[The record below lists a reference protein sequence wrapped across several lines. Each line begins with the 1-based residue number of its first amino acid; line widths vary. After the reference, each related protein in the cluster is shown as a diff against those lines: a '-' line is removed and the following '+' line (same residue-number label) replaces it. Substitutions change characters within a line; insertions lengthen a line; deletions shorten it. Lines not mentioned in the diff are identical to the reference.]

1 MFAPAGNRYF
11 QPPGKNFNH
20 AMNRQ
25 ESGQKNETTHQKFSW
40 RKRLRSFVYA
50 WRGIRFMAATQHN
63 FWIHLALSILVII
76 AGFVFDISLTEW
88 CLIIF
93 AMGLVLMAETFNS
106 ALEQLT
112 DLVHPDRDPRAG
124 RIKDLAA
131 GAVLL
136 AAIASAL
143 IGLLIFAPKI
153 FALL

>member
-1 MFAPAGNRYF
+1 
-11 QPPGKNFNH
+11 
-20 AMNRQ
+20 MNRQ

-50 WRGIRFMAATQHN
+50 WRGIRFMSTTQHN
-63 FWIHLALSILVII
+63 FWVHLAISILVII
-76 AGFVFDISLTEW
+76 AGFIFGISVIEW
-88 CLIIF
+88 CLVVF

-112 DLVHPDRDPRAG
+112 DLVHPERDPKAG
-124 RIKDLAA
+124 RTKDLAA
-131 GAVLL
+131 GGVLL
-136 AAIASAL
+136 AAIAAAL